1 MVMSLVDVL
10 RRSADHLLTPYL
22 DAPTPQSLQMV
33 PAQGERESLTI
44 EDKTCFVYVLL
55 TASEQRYEDGYDIP
69 ALPRKIRK
77 LTPTFRNKLRYLVRD
92 RQIYPDV
99 PAIEQK
105 LEEALSEC
113 GIIQY
118 REGVYGIF
126 GITESELRHL
136 IYLPAETSAQADVKM
151 NAYRER
157 VNQILQPNRL
167 VCALKIKPLVKPGK
181 ILLVPDSLDKSYFG
195 WGC

>member
-1 MVMSLVDVL
+1 
-10 RRSADHLLTPYL
+10 
-22 DAPTPQSLQMV
+22 MV

-55 TASEQRYEDGYDIP
+55 TASEQRYEGGYDIP
-69 ALPRKIRK
+69 VLPRKIGK
-77 LTPTFRNKLRYLVRD
+77 LTPTFRNKLRHLVRGD
-92 RQIYPDV
+92 RRIYLDV

-136 IYLPAETSAQADVKM
+136 LYLPAETSAQADVKM

-167 VCALKIKPLVKPGK
+167 KCAFKIKPLVKPGK
-181 ILLVPDSLDKSYFG
+181 ILGVPDSLNQSYFG